1 MKLMTSDPKT
11 GRCAKL
17 RLTGPQGAA
26 GGEAGE
32 GDAGMEK
39 EEGRERTGP
48 ELLSGVASFDFQS
61 GLGQTHLN
69 MQQTLQE
76 RIARKR
82 QKELEE
88 ALLGLR
94 CTKKKFVFPN
104 ALIDE
109 TLTVC

>member
-17 RLTGPQGAA
+17 KLTGPQGAA

-61 GLGQTHLN
+61 GLGQTQAPQHAAN
-69 MQQTLQE
+69 PAGE
-76 RIARKR
+76 DCS
-82 QKELEE
+82 E
-88 ALLGLR
+88 ATEG
-94 CTKKKFVFPN
+94 
-104 ALIDE
+104 A
-109 TLTVC
+109 